1 MTPDKSQRWNQLFYM
16 AFFAVLILLNVQFLT
31 IDGVSDEDS
40 SIRLYH
46 VASVALV
53 LWLPLAWCLRT
64 IPWTVHLFFLT
75 VGISTA
81 AASQTYGLSNRVILI
96 PYGLFMICIGAAACH
111 RLGRERVLKSLTQL
125 FTVLH
130 VLVVLR
136 ILYYIV
142 TAGDVPRAEGGRP
155 DMLFFYAGGNNLE
168 SSWLAA
174 SLVLFSRSKFF
185 VPLCCNSAF
194 IAVTYGSR
202 TGLLLTGVSIAI
214 VLMSSPGW
222 VKWMLRGVMLVAGG
236 IVFLTT
242 TEIGEAMADRFANI
256 GDSSEHGSSARLDIW
271 AASREAIERNPL
283 GYGVGKSHHQINLR
297 QSMQLEINNVHNVF
311 LQMALD
317 GGVQTLV
324 AWLLMIAH
332 LTARVWRQHSDLR
345 VASFLMVYLA
355 GCMVQ
360 FTGYESITWL
370 MVGILI
376 VDQAPARASVPARA
390 PVQTPAPRRPAMPG
404 YSPVPVPIPIRVR
417 QDRS

>member
-16 AFFAVLILLNVQFLT
+16 TFFAVLILLNVQFLT
-31 IDGVSDEDS
+31 IDGVSNEES

-46 VASVALV
+46 IASVALV

-64 IPWTVHLFFLT
+64 VPWTVHLFFIT
-75 VGISTA
+75 VGVSTA
-81 AASQTYGLSNRVILI
+81 AASQTYGLSIRAILI
-96 PYGLFMICIGAAACH
+96 PYGMFMVCIGAAACR
-111 RLGRERVLKSLTQL
+111 RLGRERVLKSITQL
-125 FTVLH
+125 FAVLH

-142 TAGDVPRAEGGRP
+142 TEGDLPRAVGGRP
-155 DMLFFYAGGNNLE
+155 DMMFFYAGGNNLE
-168 SSWLAA
+168 STWLAA
-174 SLVLFSRSKFF
+174 SLVLFSRSRFF

-236 IVFLTT
+236 IVFLTA

-256 GDSSEHGSSARLDIW
+256 GDSSERGSSARLDIW
-271 AASREAIERNPL
+271 TAAQEAIERNPL
-283 GYGVGKSHHQINLR
+283 GYGIGKSHDQISLR
-297 QSMQLEINNVHNVF
+297 QSLHVEANNVHNVF

-332 LTARVWRQHSDLR
+332 LTARAWRQHSDLR

-376 VDQAPARASVPARA
+376 ADQAPARDSIPARA
-390 PVQTPAPRRPAMPG
+390 PVPTPAPRRPAMPG
-404 YSPVPVPIPIRVR
+404 YSPVPIPIPIRVR
-417 QDRS
+417 RDRP